1 MKMRRK
7 PRAERATGAKGKHRL
22 KRGLLITLAI
32 FVFLCVVGAIAGGG
46 TPQDTSSASQPT
58 QASQEAP
65 STGTL
70 ALTASSDQSFDT
82 TGAKAWATVT
92 KDGGE
97 PQTFE
102 LSFSDDVTKDL
113 DAGRYTVTP
122 ASHYLLAQDGTLIE
136 SDSSA
141 TVTLD
146 NGASANAD
154 VSYAAS
160 DLSAMSDADID
171 AALESAASFM
181 SQHMD
186 ASEVDS
192 LKAAALAKKP
202 VPQPAG
208 PLKAHFIDVG
218 QGDSEFIE
226 LPDGKTLLIDGGP
239 TDAGEK
245 VLSYIKGLGYS
256 GIDYVVATHPH
267 EDHIG
272 GLTTVISSLDVGEF
286 WAPDAST
293 NTETFEN
300 FLDAIESR
308 GIETHGASAGKAIG
322 DSDLY
327 SIQILGPQGGASYD
341 DLNDASVIV
350 LLTYGQNS
358 FLFTGD
364 ASSSLISQ
372 ACNTHVDVLKVGHH
386 GSRTSTNASLVASLS
401 PTYAV
406 ISYGVGNSYGH
417 PTQEALDALSGTTV
431 YGTGANGTVTI
442 ESDGTSLS
450 ASAEKEGTVVAGNTD
465 SGSESSDSS
474 GAAATGAAA
483 AGATSSQ
490 TDAGD
495 GSDPTVYTTKTGG
508 KYHREG
514 CKYLRK
520 SKIPISLSEAKAQGL
535 EPCSK
540 CHPPT

>member
-1 MKMRRK
+1 MSMRRK
-7 PRAERATGAKGKHRL
+7 PRVKRAKGDKGKHRL
-22 KRGLLITLAI
+22 KKGLLIALSV
-32 FVFLCVVGAIAGGG
+32 FVFLCIVGAIAGGG
-46 TPQDTSSASQPT
+46 TRQDTSSASQPA
-58 QASQEAP
+58 QATQEAP

-70 ALTASSDQSFDT
+70 AVAASSDQSFDA

-97 PQTFE
+97 PQTLE
-102 LSFSDDVTKDL
+102 LSFSDEVTKDL

-122 ASHYLLAQDGTLIE
+122 ASRYLLAPDGTLIE

-171 AALESAASFM
+171 AAIESAASFM
-181 SQHMD
+181 SRHMD

-202 VPQPAG
+202 APQPAG

-256 GIDYVVATHPH
+256 RIDYVVATHPH

-272 GLTTVISSLDVGEF
+272 GLTTVISSLDVGEL

-293 NTETFEN
+293 NTETFES

-308 GIETHGASAGKAIG
+308 GVETHGASAGKSIG
-322 DSDLY
+322 SSDLY
-327 SIQILGPQGGASYD
+327 SIQVLGPQSGASFD
-341 DLNDASVIV
+341 DLNDASAIV
-350 LLTYGQNS
+350 LLTYGQNR

-386 GSRTSTNASLVASLS
+386 GSRTSTNAGLVTSLS

-406 ISYGVGNSYGH
+406 ISYGIGNSYGH

-450 ASAEKEGTVVAGNTD
+450 ASAEKDGTVVAGDTD
-465 SGSESSDSS
+465 SGSESRDSA
-474 GAAATGAAA
+474 GTAAGAAA
-483 AGATSSQ
+483 AETTNNQ
-490 TDAGD
+490 TDAGG
-495 GSDPTVYTTKTGG
+495 GSDPTVYVTKTGG
-508 KYHREG
+508 KYHRDG
-514 CKYLRK
+514 CQYLRK
-520 SKIPISLSEAKAQGL
+520 SKIPMSLSEAKAQGL

>member
-1 MKMRRK
+1 MKVRRK

-22 KRGLLITLAI
+22 KRGLLIALAI

-46 TPQDTSSASQPT
+46 TSQDTSPTAQPT

-122 ASHYLLAQDGTLIE
+122 ASHYLLAPDGTLIE

-141 TVTLD
+141 TVNLD

-154 VSYAAS
+154 VSYTAS
-160 DLSAMSDADID
+160 DLSAMSDADTD
-171 AALESAASFM
+171 AAIESAASFM

-202 VPQPAG
+202 APQPAG

-245 VLSYIKGLGYS
+245 VLSYIKDLGYS
-256 GIDYVVATHPH
+256 RIDYVVATHPH

-272 GLTTVISSLDVGEF
+272 GLTTVISSLEVGEL

-308 GIETHGASAGKAIG
+308 GIETHGASAGKSIG
-322 DSDLY
+322 ESDLY

-341 DLNDASVIV
+341 DLNDASAIV
-350 LLTYGQNS
+350 LLTYGQNR

-386 GSRTSTNASLVASLS
+386 GSRTSTNAALATSLS

-406 ISYGVGNSYGH
+406 ISYGIGNSYGH

-431 YGTGANGTVTI
+431 YGTGVNGTVTI

-450 ASAEKEGTVVAGNTD
+450 ASAEKDGTVVAGDTD
-465 SGSESSDSS
+465 SGSESSDS
-474 GAAATGAAA
+474 TGAAA
-483 AGATSSQ
+483 AGAIGSQ
-490 TDAGD
+490 TAAGD

-514 CKYLRK
+514 CQYLRK

>member
-22 KRGLLITLAI
+22 KRGLLIALAI

-46 TPQDTSSASQPT
+46 TSQDTSPTAQPT

-70 ALTASSDQSFDT
+70 ALAASSDQSFDT

-122 ASHYLLAQDGTLIE
+122 ASHYLLAPDGTLIE

-141 TVTLD
+141 TVNLD

-154 VSYAAS
+154 VSYTAS
-160 DLSAMSDADID
+160 NLSAMSDADID
-171 AALESAASFM
+171 AAIESAASFM

-202 VPQPAG
+202 APQPAG

-245 VLSYIKGLGYS
+245 VLSYIKDLGYS
-256 GIDYVVATHPH
+256 RIDYVVVTHPH

-272 GLTTVISSLDVGEF
+272 GLTTVISSLDVGEL

-308 GIETHGASAGKAIG
+308 GIETHGASAGKSIG
-322 DSDLY
+322 ESDLY

-341 DLNDASVIV
+341 DLNDASAIV
-350 LLTYGQNS
+350 LLTYGQNR

-386 GSRTSTNASLVASLS
+386 GSRTSTNAALATSLS

-406 ISYGVGNSYGH
+406 ISYGIGNSYGH

-431 YGTGANGTVTI
+431 YGTGVNGTVTI

-450 ASAEKEGTVVAGNTD
+450 ASAEKDGTVVAGDTD
-465 SGSESSDSS
+465 SGSEPSDS
-474 GAAATGAAA
+474 TGAAA

-514 CKYLRK
+514 CQYLRK

>member
-22 KRGLLITLAI
+22 KRGLLIALAI
-32 FVFLCVVGAIAGGG
+32 FVFFCVVGAIAGGG
-46 TPQDTSSASQPT
+46 TSQDTSPTAQPT

-113 DAGRYTVTP
+113 DAGRYTVAP
-122 ASHYLLAQDGTLIE
+122 ASHYLLAPDGTLIE

-141 TVTLD
+141 TVNLD

-154 VSYAAS
+154 VSYTAS

-171 AALESAASFM
+171 AAIESAASFM

-202 VPQPAG
+202 APQPAG

-239 TDAGEK
+239 TDTGEK
-245 VLSYIKGLGYS
+245 VLSYIKDLGYS
-256 GIDYVVATHPH
+256 RIDYVVATHPH

-272 GLTTVISSLDVGEF
+272 GLTTVISSLEVGEL

-308 GIETHGASAGKAIG
+308 GIETHGASAGKSIG
-322 DSDLY
+322 ESDLY

-341 DLNDASVIV
+341 DLNDASAIV
-350 LLTYGQNS
+350 LLTYGQNR

-386 GSRTSTNASLVASLS
+386 GSRTSTNAALATSLS

-406 ISYGVGNSYGH
+406 ISYGIGNSYGH

-431 YGTGANGTVTI
+431 YGTGVNGTVTI

-450 ASAEKEGTVVAGNTD
+450 ASAEKDGTVVAGDTD
-465 SGSESSDSS
+465 SGSESSDS
-474 GAAATGAAA
+474 TGAAA

-514 CKYLRK
+514 CQYLRK

>member
-22 KRGLLITLAI
+22 KRGLLIALAI

-46 TPQDTSSASQPT
+46 TSQDTSPTAQPT

-122 ASHYLLAQDGTLIE
+122 ASHYLLAPDGTLIE

-141 TVTLD
+141 TVNLD

-154 VSYAAS
+154 VSYTAS

-171 AALESAASFM
+171 AAIESAASFM

-202 VPQPAG
+202 APQPAG

-245 VLSYIKGLGYS
+245 VLSYIKDLGYS
-256 GIDYVVATHPH
+256 RIDYVVATHPH

-272 GLTTVISSLDVGEF
+272 GLTTVISSLEVGEL

-308 GIETHGASAGKAIG
+308 GIETHGASAGKSIG
-322 DSDLY
+322 ESDLY

-341 DLNDASVIV
+341 DLNDASAIV
-350 LLTYGQNS
+350 LLTYGQNR

-372 ACNTHVDVLKVGHH
+372 ACNTQVDVLKVGHH
-386 GSRTSTNASLVASLS
+386 GSRTSTNAALATSLS

-406 ISYGVGNSYGH
+406 ISYGIGNSYGH

-431 YGTGANGTVTI
+431 YGTGVNGTVTI

-450 ASAEKEGTVVAGNTD
+450 ASAEKDGTVVAGDTD
-465 SGSESSDSS
+465 SGSESSDS
-474 GAAATGAAA
+474 TGAAA

-514 CKYLRK
+514 CQYLRK

>member
-1 MKMRRK
+1 MEMRRK
-7 PRAERATGAKGKHRL
+7 PRAGRATGAKGKHRL
-22 KRGLLITLAI
+22 KRGLLVALAI
-32 FVFLCVVGAIAGGG
+32 FVFFCVVGAIAGGG
-46 TPQDTSSASQPT
+46 TSQDTSPTAQPT

-122 ASHYLLAQDGTLIE
+122 ASHYLLAPDGTLIE

-141 TVTLD
+141 TVNLD

-154 VSYAAS
+154 VSYTAS
-160 DLSAMSDADID
+160 DLSTMSDADID
-171 AALESAASFM
+171 AAIESAASFM

-202 VPQPAG
+202 APQPAG

-245 VLSYIKGLGYS
+245 VLSYIKDLGYS
-256 GIDYVVATHPH
+256 RIDYVVATHPH

-272 GLTTVISSLDVGEF
+272 GLTTVISSLEVGEL

-308 GIETHGASAGKAIG
+308 GIETHGASAGKSIG
-322 DSDLY
+322 ESDLY

-341 DLNDASVIV
+341 DLNDASAIV
-350 LLTYGQNS
+350 LLTYGQNR

-386 GSRTSTNASLVASLS
+386 GSRTSTNAALATSLS

-406 ISYGVGNSYGH
+406 ISYGIGNSYGH

-431 YGTGANGTVTI
+431 YGTGVNGTVTI

-450 ASAEKEGTVVAGNTD
+450 ASAEKDGTVVAGDTD
-465 SGSESSDSS
+465 SGSESSDS
-474 GAAATGAAA
+474 TGAAA

-514 CKYLRK
+514 CQYLRK

>member
-22 KRGLLITLAI
+22 KRGLLIALAI

-46 TPQDTSSASQPT
+46 TSQDTSPTAQPT

-102 LSFSDDVTKDL
+102 LSFSGDVTKDL

-122 ASHYLLAQDGTLIE
+122 ASHYLLAPDGTLIE

-141 TVTLD
+141 TVNLD

-154 VSYAAS
+154 VSYTAS

-171 AALESAASFM
+171 AAIESAASFM

-202 VPQPAG
+202 APQPAG

-245 VLSYIKGLGYS
+245 VLSYIKDLGYS
-256 GIDYVVATHPH
+256 RIDYVVATHPH

-272 GLTTVISSLDVGEF
+272 GLTTVISSLEVGEL

-308 GIETHGASAGKAIG
+308 GIETHGASAGKSIG
-322 DSDLY
+322 ESDLY

-341 DLNDASVIV
+341 DLNDASAIV
-350 LLTYGQNS
+350 LLTYGQNR

-386 GSRTSTNASLVASLS
+386 GSRTSTNAALATSLS

-406 ISYGVGNSYGH
+406 ISYGIGNSYGH
-417 PTQEALDALSGTTV
+417 PTQEALDALSGATV
-431 YGTGANGTVTI
+431 YGTGVNGTVTI

-450 ASAEKEGTVVAGNTD
+450 ASAEKDGTVVAGDTD
-465 SGSESSDSS
+465 SGSESSDS
-474 GAAATGAAA
+474 TGAAA

-514 CKYLRK
+514 CQYLRK

>member
-1 MKMRRK
+1 MKVRRK

-22 KRGLLITLAI
+22 KRGLLIALAI

-46 TPQDTSSASQPT
+46 TSQDTSPTAQPT

-122 ASHYLLAQDGTLIE
+122 ASHYLLAPDGTLIE

-141 TVTLD
+141 TVNLD

-154 VSYAAS
+154 VSYTAS

-171 AALESAASFM
+171 AAIESAASFM

-202 VPQPAG
+202 APQPAG

-245 VLSYIKGLGYS
+245 VLSYIKDLGYS
-256 GIDYVVATHPH
+256 RIDYVVATHPH

-272 GLTTVISSLDVGEF
+272 GLTTVISSLEVGEL

-308 GIETHGASAGKAIG
+308 GIETHGASAGKSIG
-322 DSDLY
+322 ESDLY

-341 DLNDASVIV
+341 DLNDASAIV
-350 LLTYGQNS
+350 LLTYGQNR

-386 GSRTSTNASLVASLS
+386 GSRTSTNAALATSLS

-406 ISYGVGNSYGH
+406 ISYGIGNSYGH

-431 YGTGANGTVTI
+431 YGTGVNGTVTI

-450 ASAEKEGTVVAGNTD
+450 ASAEKDGTVVAGDTD
-465 SGSESSDSS
+465 SGSESSDS
-474 GAAATGAAA
+474 TGAAA

-514 CKYLRK
+514 CQYLRK

>member
-22 KRGLLITLAI
+22 KRGLLIALAI

-46 TPQDTSSASQPT
+46 TSQDTSPTAQPT

-122 ASHYLLAQDGTLIE
+122 ASHYLLAPDGTLIE

-141 TVTLD
+141 TVNLD

-154 VSYAAS
+154 VSYTAS

-171 AALESAASFM
+171 AAIESAASFM

-202 VPQPAG
+202 APQPAG

-245 VLSYIKGLGYS
+245 VLSYIKDLGYS
-256 GIDYVVATHPH
+256 RIDYVVATHPH

-272 GLTTVISSLDVGEF
+272 GLTTVISSLEVGEL

-308 GIETHGASAGKAIG
+308 GIETHGASAGKSIG
-322 DSDLY
+322 ESDLY
-327 SIQILGPQGGASYD
+327 SIQVLGPQGGASCD
-341 DLNDASVIV
+341 DLNDASAIV
-350 LLTYGQNS
+350 LLTYGQNR

-386 GSRTSTNASLVASLS
+386 GSRTSTNAALATSLS

-406 ISYGVGNSYGH
+406 ISYGIGNSYGH

-431 YGTGANGTVTI
+431 YGTGVNGTVTI

-450 ASAEKEGTVVAGNTD
+450 ASAEKDGTVVAGDTD
-465 SGSESSDSS
+465 SGSESSDS
-474 GAAATGAAA
+474 TGAAA

-514 CKYLRK
+514 CQYLRK

>member
-1 MKMRRK
+1 MEMRRK
-7 PRAERATGAKGKHRL
+7 PRAGRATGAKGKHRL
-22 KRGLLITLAI
+22 KRGLLVALAI
-32 FVFLCVVGAIAGGG
+32 FVFFCVVGAIAGGG
-46 TPQDTSSASQPT
+46 TSQDTSPTAQPT

-102 LSFSDDVTKDL
+102 LSFSGDVTKDI
-113 DAGRYTVTP
+113 DAGTYTVAP
-122 ASHYLLAQDGTLIE
+122 ASRYLLAADGTLIE

-141 TVTLD
+141 TVNLD

-154 VSYAAS
+154 VSYTAS

-171 AALESAASFM
+171 AAIESAASFM

-202 VPQPAG
+202 APQPAG

-245 VLSYIKGLGYS
+245 VLSYIKDLGYS
-256 GIDYVVATHPH
+256 RIDYVVATHPH

-272 GLTTVISSLDVGEF
+272 GLTTVISSLEVGEL

-293 NTETFEN
+293 NTETFGN

-308 GIETHGASAGKAIG
+308 GIETHGASAGKSIG
-322 DSDLY
+322 ESDLY

-341 DLNDASVIV
+341 DLNDASAIV
-350 LLTYGQNS
+350 LLTYGQNR

-386 GSRTSTNASLVASLS
+386 GSRTSTNAALATSLS

-406 ISYGVGNSYGH
+406 ISYGIGNSYGH

-431 YGTGANGTVTI
+431 YGTGVNGTVTI

-450 ASAEKEGTVVAGNTD
+450 ASAEKDGTVVAGDTD
-465 SGSESSDSS
+465 SGSESSDS
-474 GAAATGAAA
+474 TGAAA

-514 CKYLRK
+514 CQYLRK

>member
-22 KRGLLITLAI
+22 KRGLLIALAI

-46 TPQDTSSASQPT
+46 TSQDTSPTAQPT

-122 ASHYLLAQDGTLIE
+122 DSHYLLAPDGTLIE

-141 TVTLD
+141 TVNLD

-154 VSYAAS
+154 VSYTAS

-171 AALESAASFM
+171 AAIESAASFM

-202 VPQPAG
+202 APQPAG

-245 VLSYIKGLGYS
+245 VLSYIKDLGYS
-256 GIDYVVATHPH
+256 RIDYVVATHPH

-272 GLTTVISSLDVGEF
+272 GLTTVISSLEVGEL

-293 NTETFEN
+293 NTETFGN

-308 GIETHGASAGKAIG
+308 GIETHGASAGKSIG
-322 DSDLY
+322 ESDLY

-341 DLNDASVIV
+341 DLNDASAIV
-350 LLTYGQNS
+350 LLTYGQNR

-386 GSRTSTNASLVASLS
+386 GSRTSTNAALATSLS

-406 ISYGVGNSYGH
+406 ISYGIGNSYGH

-431 YGTGANGTVTI
+431 YGTGVNGTVTI

-450 ASAEKEGTVVAGNTD
+450 ASAEKDGTVVAGDTD
-465 SGSESSDSS
+465 SGSESSDS
-474 GAAATGAAA
+474 TGAAA

-514 CKYLRK
+514 CQYLRK

>member
-22 KRGLLITLAI
+22 KRGLLIALAI
-32 FVFLCVVGAIAGGG
+32 FVFFCVVGAIAGGG
-46 TPQDTSSASQPT
+46 TSQDTSPTAQPT

-102 LSFSDDVTKDL
+102 LSFSGDVTKDI
-113 DAGRYTVTP
+113 DAGTYTVAP
-122 ASHYLLAQDGTLIE
+122 ASRYLLAPDGTLIE

-141 TVTLD
+141 TVNLN

-154 VSYAAS
+154 VSYTAS
-160 DLSAMSDADID
+160 NLSAMSDADID
-171 AALESAASFM
+171 AAIESAASFM

-202 VPQPAG
+202 APQPAG

-245 VLSYIKGLGYS
+245 VLSYIKDLGYS
-256 GIDYVVATHPH
+256 RIDYVVATHPH

-272 GLTTVISSLDVGEF
+272 GLTTVISSLEVGEL

-308 GIETHGASAGKAIG
+308 GIETHGASAGKSIG
-322 DSDLY
+322 ESDLY

-341 DLNDASVIV
+341 DLNDATAIV
-350 LLTYGQNS
+350 LLTYGQNR

-372 ACNTHVDVLKVGHH
+372 ACYTHVDVLKVGHH
-386 GSRTSTNASLVASLS
+386 GSRTSTNAALATSLS

-406 ISYGVGNSYGH
+406 ISYGIGNSYGH
-417 PTQEALDALSGTTV
+417 PTQEALDALSGATV
-431 YGTGANGTVTI
+431 YGTGVNGTVTI

-450 ASAEKEGTVVAGNTD
+450 ASAEKDGTVVAGDTD
-465 SGSESSDSS
+465 SGSESSDS
-474 GAAATGAAA
+474 TGAAA

-514 CKYLRK
+514 CQYLRK

>member
-22 KRGLLITLAI
+22 KRGLLIALAI

-46 TPQDTSSASQPT
+46 TSQDTSPTAQPT

-102 LSFSDDVTKDL
+102 LSFSGDVTKDI
-113 DAGRYTVTP
+113 DAGTYTVAP
-122 ASHYLLAQDGTLIE
+122 ASRYLLAADGTLIE

-141 TVTLD
+141 TVNLD

-154 VSYAAS
+154 VSYTAS
-160 DLSAMSDADID
+160 NLSAMSDADID
-171 AALESAASFM
+171 AAIESAASFM

-202 VPQPAG
+202 APQPAG

-245 VLSYIKGLGYS
+245 VLSYIKDLGYS
-256 GIDYVVATHPH
+256 RIDYVVATHPH

-272 GLTTVISSLDVGEF
+272 GLTTVISSLEVGEL

-308 GIETHGASAGKAIG
+308 GIETHGASAGKSIG
-322 DSDLY
+322 ESDLY

-341 DLNDASVIV
+341 DLNDASAIV
-350 LLTYGQNS
+350 LLTYGQNR

-386 GSRTSTNASLVASLS
+386 GSRTSTNAALATSLS

-406 ISYGVGNSYGH
+406 ISYGIGNSYGH

-431 YGTGANGTVTI
+431 YGTGVNGTVTI

-450 ASAEKEGTVVAGNTD
+450 ASAEKDGTVVAGDTD
-465 SGSESSDSS
+465 SGSESSDS
-474 GAAATGAAA
+474 TGAAA

-514 CKYLRK
+514 CQYLRK

>member
-1 MKMRRK
+1 M
-7 PRAERATGAKGKHRL
+7 
-22 KRGLLITLAI
+22 
-32 FVFLCVVGAIAGGG
+32 
-46 TPQDTSSASQPT
+46 
-58 QASQEAP
+58 
-65 STGTL
+65 
-70 ALTASSDQSFDT
+70 
-82 TGAKAWATVT
+82 
-92 KDGGE
+92 
-97 PQTFE
+97 
-102 LSFSDDVTKDL
+102 
-113 DAGRYTVTP
+113 
-122 ASHYLLAQDGTLIE
+122 
-136 SDSSA
+136 
-141 TVTLD
+141 
-146 NGASANAD
+146 
-154 VSYAAS
+154 
-160 DLSAMSDADID
+160 
-171 AALESAASFM
+171 
-181 SQHMD
+181 
-186 ASEVDS
+186 
-192 LKAAALAKKP
+192 
-202 VPQPAG
+202 
-208 PLKAHFIDVG
+208 
-218 QGDSEFIE
+218 
-226 LPDGKTLLIDGGP
+226 
-239 TDAGEK
+239 
-245 VLSYIKGLGYS
+245 
-256 GIDYVVATHPH
+256 VATHPH

-272 GLTTVISSLDVGEF
+272 GLTTVISSLDVGEL

-308 GIETHGASAGKAIG
+308 GIETHGASAGKSIG

-341 DLNDASVIV
+341 DLNDASAIV
-350 LLTYGQNS
+350 LLTYGQNR

-386 GSRTSTNASLVASLS
+386 GSRTSTNAALATSLS

-406 ISYGVGNSYGH
+406 ISYGIGNSYGH

-431 YGTGANGTVTI
+431 YGTGVNGTVTI

-450 ASAEKEGTVVAGNTD
+450 ASAEKDGTVVAGDTD
-465 SGSESSDSS
+465 SGSEPSDS
-474 GAAATGAAA
+474 TGAAA

-514 CKYLRK
+514 CQYLRK

>member
-22 KRGLLITLAI
+22 KRGLLIALAI

-46 TPQDTSSASQPT
+46 TSQDTSPTAQPT

-122 ASHYLLAQDGTLIE
+122 ASHYLLAPDGTLIE

-141 TVTLD
+141 TVNLD

-154 VSYAAS
+154 VSYTAS

-171 AALESAASFM
+171 AAIESAASFM

-202 VPQPAG
+202 APQPAG

-245 VLSYIKGLGYS
+245 VLSYIKDLGYS
-256 GIDYVVATHPH
+256 RIDYVVATHPH

-272 GLTTVISSLDVGEF
+272 GLTTVISSLEVGEL

-308 GIETHGASAGKAIG
+308 GIETHGASAGKSIG
-322 DSDLY
+322 ESDLY

-341 DLNDASVIV
+341 DLNDASAIV
-350 LLTYGQNS
+350 LLTYGQNR

-386 GSRTSTNASLVASLS
+386 GSRTSTNAALATSLS

-406 ISYGVGNSYGH
+406 ISYGIGNSYGH

-431 YGTGANGTVTI
+431 YGTGVNGTVTI

-450 ASAEKEGTVVAGNTD
+450 ASAEKDGTVVAGDTD
-465 SGSESSDSS
+465 SGSESSDS
-474 GAAATGAAA
+474 TGAAA

-514 CKYLRK
+514 CQYLRK

>member
-22 KRGLLITLAI
+22 KRGLLIALAI

-46 TPQDTSSASQPT
+46 TSQDTSPTAQPT

-122 ASHYLLAQDGTLIE
+122 ASHYLLAPDGTLIE

-141 TVTLD
+141 TVNLD

-154 VSYAAS
+154 VSYTAS

-171 AALESAASFM
+171 AAIESAASFM

-202 VPQPAG
+202 APQPAG

-245 VLSYIKGLGYS
+245 VLSYIKDLGYS
-256 GIDYVVATHPH
+256 RIDYVVATHPH

-272 GLTTVISSLDVGEF
+272 GLTTVISSLEVGEL

-293 NTETFEN
+293 NTETFGN

-308 GIETHGASAGKAIG
+308 GIETHGASAGKSIG
-322 DSDLY
+322 ESDLY

-341 DLNDASVIV
+341 DLNDASAIV
-350 LLTYGQNS
+350 LLTYGQNR

-386 GSRTSTNASLVASLS
+386 GSRTSTNAALATSLS

-406 ISYGVGNSYGH
+406 ISYGIGNSYGH

-431 YGTGANGTVTI
+431 YGTGVNGTVTI

-450 ASAEKEGTVVAGNTD
+450 ASAEKDGTVVAGDTD
-465 SGSESSDSS
+465 SGSESSDS
-474 GAAATGAAA
+474 TGAAA

-495 GSDPTVYTTKTGG
+495 GSDPTVYTTKTRG

-514 CKYLRK
+514 CQYLRK

>member
-1 MKMRRK
+1 MSMRRK
-7 PRAERATGAKGKHRL
+7 PRVKRGKGAKGKHRL
-22 KRGLLITLAI
+22 KKGLLIALSI
-32 FVFLCVVGAIAGGG
+32 FVFLCIVGAIAGGG
-46 TPQDTSSASQPT
+46 TPQDTSSVSQPT
-58 QASQEAP
+58 QATQEVP

-70 ALTASSDQSFDT
+70 ALAASSDQSFDA

-122 ASHYLLAQDGTLIE
+122 ASHYLLAPDGTLIE

-160 DLSAMSDADID
+160 DLSVMSDADID
-171 AALESAASFM
+171 AAIESAASFM

-202 VPQPAG
+202 APQPAG

-256 GIDYVVATHPH
+256 RIDYVVATHPH

-272 GLTTVISSLDVGEF
+272 GLTTVVSSLDVGEL

-300 FLDAIESR
+300 FLDTIESR
-308 GIETHGASAGKAIG
+308 GIETHGASAGKSIG
-322 DSDLY
+322 SSDLY
-327 SIQILGPQGGASYD
+327 SIQILGPQSGASFD
-341 DLNDASVIV
+341 DLNDASAIV

-372 ACNTHVDVLKVGHH
+372 ACSTHVDVLKVGHH
-386 GSRTSTNASLVASLS
+386 GSRTSTNAGLVASLT

-406 ISYGVGNSYGH
+406 ISYGIGNSYGH

-450 ASAEKEGTVVAGNTD
+450 ASAEKDGTVVAGDTD
-465 SGSESSDSS
+465 SDSESSNSS

-514 CKYLRK
+514 CQYLRK

>member
-22 KRGLLITLAI
+22 KRGLLIALAI

-46 TPQDTSSASQPT
+46 TSQDTSPTAQPT

-102 LSFSDDVTKDL
+102 LSFSGDVTKDI
-113 DAGRYTVTP
+113 DAGTYTVAP
-122 ASHYLLAQDGTLIE
+122 ASRYLLAADGTLIE

-141 TVTLD
+141 TVNLD

-154 VSYAAS
+154 VSYTAS
-160 DLSAMSDADID
+160 NLSAMSDADID
-171 AALESAASFM
+171 AAIESAASFM

-202 VPQPAG
+202 APQPAG

-245 VLSYIKGLGYS
+245 VLSYIKDLGYS
-256 GIDYVVATHPH
+256 RIDYVVATHPH

-272 GLTTVISSLDVGEF
+272 GLTTVISSLDVGEL

-308 GIETHGASAGKAIG
+308 GIETHGASAGKSIG

-341 DLNDASVIV
+341 DLNDASAIV
-350 LLTYGQNS
+350 LLTYGQNR

-386 GSRTSTNASLVASLS
+386 GSRTSTNAALATSLS

-406 ISYGVGNSYGH
+406 ISYGIGNSYGH

-431 YGTGANGTVTI
+431 YGTGVNGTVTI

-450 ASAEKEGTVVAGNTD
+450 ASAEKDGTVVAGDTD
-465 SGSESSDSS
+465 SGSEPSDS
-474 GAAATGAAA
+474 TGAAA

-514 CKYLRK
+514 CQYLRK

>member
-22 KRGLLITLAI
+22 KRGLLIALAI

-46 TPQDTSSASQPT
+46 TSQDTSPTAQPT

-122 ASHYLLAQDGTLIE
+122 ASHYLLAPDGTLIE

-141 TVTLD
+141 TVNLD

-154 VSYAAS
+154 VSYTAS

-171 AALESAASFM
+171 AAIESAASFM

-202 VPQPAG
+202 APQPAG

-245 VLSYIKGLGYS
+245 VLSYIKDLGYS
-256 GIDYVVATHPH
+256 RIDYVVATHPH

-272 GLTTVISSLDVGEF
+272 GLTTVISSLEVGEL

-308 GIETHGASAGKAIG
+308 GIETHGASAGKSIG
-322 DSDLY
+322 ESDLY

-341 DLNDASVIV
+341 DLNDASAIV
-350 LLTYGQNS
+350 LLTYGQNR

-386 GSRTSTNASLVASLS
+386 GSRTSTNAALATSLS

-406 ISYGVGNSYGH
+406 ISYGIGNSYGH

-431 YGTGANGTVTI
+431 YGTGVNGTVTI

-450 ASAEKEGTVVAGNTD
+450 ASAEKDGTVVAGDTD
-465 SGSESSDSS
+465 SGSESSDS
-474 GAAATGAAA
+474 TGAAA

-514 CKYLRK
+514 CQYLRK

-535 EPCSK
+535 VPCSK